1 MLYGYNSSGDLLT
14 LGDSVTDFVKH
25 TEYNQSKQIIQM
37 DFNNDLTTA
46 YEYNW
51 NNLRLTK
58 LITGNTYGFTF
69 TDPTYISYDR
79 KDHIA
84 FRSFLDSLKGGK

>member
-1 MLYGYNSSGDLLT
+1 
-14 LGDSVTDFVKH
+14 
-25 TEYNQSKQIIQM
+25 M

-58 LITGNTYGFTF
+58 LITGNTNDFTF

-79 KDHIA
+79 KDHTA
-84 FRSFLDSLKGGK
+84 FREFLNTLKGGK